1 MYPRPDVH
9 FLMPANRGALQ
20 SAPEKPITN
29 PPCSKLVFLYCS
41 KGREGTG
48 LDDFHKLL
56 EVSKPKNVKKN

>member
-29 PPCSKLVFLYCS
+29 PPCSKLRSATQNLAQTR
-41 KGREGTG
+41 KGKKTPGKDFRESG
-48 LDDFHKLL
+48 
-56 EVSKPKNVKKN
+56 

>member
-29 PPCSKLVFLYCS
+29 PPCSKLRSATQNLAQTR
-41 KGREGTG
+41 KGKKTPGKDFRE
-48 LDDFHKLL
+48 
-56 EVSKPKNVKKN
+56 SA